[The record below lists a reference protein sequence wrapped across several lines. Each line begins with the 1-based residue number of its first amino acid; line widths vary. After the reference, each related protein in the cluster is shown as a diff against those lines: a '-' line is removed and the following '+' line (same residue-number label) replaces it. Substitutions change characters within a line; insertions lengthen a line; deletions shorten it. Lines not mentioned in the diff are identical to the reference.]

1 MEEAV
6 RKSVQKTSKE
16 EREGGEKEKET
27 IATRREDTIKN

>member
-16 EREGGEKEKET
+16 EREGVETEEET
-27 IATRREDTIKN
+27 IATRGEDTIKS